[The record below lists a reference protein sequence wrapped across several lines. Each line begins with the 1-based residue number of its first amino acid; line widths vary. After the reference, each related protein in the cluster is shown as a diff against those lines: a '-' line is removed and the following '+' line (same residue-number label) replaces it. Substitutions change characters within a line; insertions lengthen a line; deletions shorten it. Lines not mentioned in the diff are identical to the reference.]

1 MKLNTPNWNDPERS
15 GEMTVATVCRDT
27 CRKALAQINL
37 AKEAILAEWSQSLK
51 SQQHALKLALNEAE
65 ALARQTMY
73 PHLVFPALAFEKAQ
87 AVPAW
92 NARQQRVRRT
102 NPHLPLPL

>member
-1 MKLNTPNWNDPERS
+1 MKLNTANWNDQERS
-15 GEMTVATVCRDT
+15 QGVTVASVCRDT
-27 CRKALAQINL
+27 CRKALVQINL

-73 PHLVFPALAFEKAQ
+73 PHLVFPALAIEKAQ
-87 AVPAW
+87 AVAAW
-92 NARQQRVRRT
+92 NARQQRVWRT
-102 NPHLPLPL
+102 NPHLTLPL